1 MNIDATKA
9 ATTSQLSTKIAQTEE
24 LLGKAL
30 TEFGQ
35 GQIALSFSGAE
46 DVVLI
51 DLVQS
56 LGRAAGCRVLG
67 SRVCTAKLLQK
78 TRALMD

>member
-1 MNIDATKA
+1 MNIDATQVSS
-9 ATTSQLSTKIAQTEE
+9 TSQLSKKIADTEE
-24 LLGKAL
+24 LLSQAL
-30 TEFGQ
+30 SEFAE

-56 LGRAAGCRVLG
+56 LGLHVDVFRWTLTPADRDIRVP
-67 SRVCTAKLLQK
+67 
-78 TRALMD
+78 